1 MKNMKTT
8 VLNVLNII
16 KFICF
21 ALIIACA
28 IGNIVAVNTG
38 ACTPSKTSETVW
50 CFNLIFWVGMFLIVS
65 RQADTWEEN
74 YNWLSNEYIKLLEIS
89 EDVNKISIEQNEICR
104 EVQANNKEL
113 SSGWR
118 KALDE
123 NKKLI
128 DERRDMLKAL
138 AEFDPQDPVVKALLK
153 KLNGDTDKEAS
164 STNPE

>member
-1 MKNMKTT
+1 MKTST
-8 VLNVLNII
+8 VRSII
-16 KFICF
+16 EIVIVTI
-21 ALIIACA
+21 AVACA
-28 IGNIVAVNTG
+28 IGNIIALNFGTG
-38 ACTPSKTSETVW
+38 TPTKISESFW
-50 CFNLIFWVGMFLIVS
+50 CFSLILWIGICLLTSHNADFWK
-65 RQADTWEEN
+65 AN
-74 YNWLSNEYIKLLEIS
+74 YEYICNEYSKLLKIS

-123 NKKLI
+123 NEKLI
-128 DERRDMLKAL
+128 DERRDILKAL

-153 KLNGDTDKEAS
+153 KLNGDTEKEVS

>member
-1 MKNMKTT
+1 MKTST
-8 VLNVLNII
+8 VRSIVEIVI
-16 KFICF
+16 VTI
-21 ALIIACA
+21 AVACA
-28 IGNIVAVNTG
+28 IGNIIALNFGTG
-38 ACTPSKTSETVW
+38 TPTKISESFW
-50 CFNLIFWVGMFLIVS
+50 CFSLILWIGICLLTSHNADFWK
-65 RQADTWEEN
+65 AN
-74 YNWLSNEYIKLLEIS
+74 YEYICNEYSKLLKIS

-113 SSGWR
+113 STGWR

-123 NKKLI
+123 NEKLI

-164 STNPE
+164 FTNPE

>member
-1 MKNMKTT
+1 MKTSAVRSIVEIVIVT
-8 VLNVLNII
+8 
-16 KFICF
+16 
-21 ALIIACA
+21 IAVACT
-28 IGNIVAVNTG
+28 IGNIITLNFGTG
-38 ACTPSKTSETVW
+38 TPTKISESFW
-50 CFNLIFWVGMFLIVS
+50 CFSLILWIGICLLTSHNADFWK
-65 RQADTWEEN
+65 AN
-74 YNWLSNEYIKLLEIS
+74 YEYICNEYSKLLKIS

-123 NKKLI
+123 NEKLI

-164 STNPE
+164 FANPE

>member
-1 MKNMKTT
+1 MKTST
-8 VLNVLNII
+8 VRSII
-16 KFICF
+16 EIVIVTI
-21 ALIIACA
+21 AVACA
-28 IGNIVAVNTG
+28 IGNIIALNFGTG
-38 ACTPSKTSETVW
+38 TPTKISESFW
-50 CFNLIFWVGMFLIVS
+50 CFSLILWIGICLLTSHNADFWK
-65 RQADTWEEN
+65 AN
-74 YNWLSNEYIKLLEIS
+74 YEYICNEYSKLLKIS

-128 DERRDMLKAL
+128 DERRDILKAL

-153 KLNGDTDKEAS
+153 KLNGDTGKEAP

>member
-1 MKNMKTT
+1 MKTST
-8 VLNVLNII
+8 IHSIVEIVIVTI
-16 KFICF
+16 
-21 ALIIACA
+21 AVACA
-28 IGNIVAVNTG
+28 IGNIITLNFGTG
-38 ACTPSKTSETVW
+38 TPTKISESFW
-50 CFNLIFWVGMFLIVS
+50 CFSLILWIGICLLTSHNADFWK
-65 RQADTWEEN
+65 AN
-74 YNWLSNEYIKLLEIS
+74 YEYICNEYSKLLKIS

-123 NKKLI
+123 NEKLI

-164 STNPE
+164 FTNPE

>member
-1 MKNMKTT
+1 MKNENSTKVFTIIR
-8 VLNVLNII
+8 NIGI
-16 KFICF
+16 
-21 ALIIACA
+21 ALAIVCA
-28 IGNIVAVNTG
+28 IGNIITLNIG
-38 ACTPSKTSETVW
+38 ASTPTKLSESVW
-50 CFNLIFWVGMFLIVS
+50 CFSLILWIGIFLMAN
-65 RQADTWEEN
+65 RRADTWEDN
-74 YNWLSNEYIKLLEIS
+74 YNWLNNEYIKLFEIS
-89 EDVNKISIEQNEICR
+89 KEVNKTSIEQNEICR

-113 SSGWR
+113 SSGWG

-128 DERRDMLKAL
+128 DERRDLLKAL

>member
-1 MKNMKTT
+1 MKNENSTK
-8 VLNVLNII
+8 VFNII
-16 KFICF
+16 RNIGI
-21 ALIIACA
+21 ALAIVCA
-28 IGNIVAVNTG
+28 IGNIITLNIG
-38 ACTPSKTSETVW
+38 ASTPTKLSESVW
-50 CFNLIFWVGMFLIVS
+50 CFSLILWIGIFLMAN
-65 RQADTWEEN
+65 RRADTWEDN
-74 YNWLSNEYIKLLEIS
+74 YNWLNNEYIKLFEIS
-89 EDVNKISIEQNEICR
+89 KEINKTSIEQNEICR

-113 SSGWR
+113 SSGWG

-153 KLNGDTDKEAS
+153 KLNGDTDKEAP

>member
-1 MKNMKTT
+1 MKNENSTKVFTIIR
-8 VLNVLNII
+8 NIGI
-16 KFICF
+16 
-21 ALIIACA
+21 ALAIVCA
-28 IGNIVAVNTG
+28 IGNIITLNTG
-38 ACTPSKTSETVW
+38 ASIPTKLSESVW
-50 CFNLIFWVGMFLIVS
+50 CFNVILWIGIFLIAN

-89 EDVNKISIEQNEICR
+89 EDVNKLSIEQNEICR

-153 KLNGDTDKEAS
+153 KLNGDTGKEAS

>member
-1 MKNMKTT
+1 MKNENSTK
-8 VLNVLNII
+8 VFNII
-16 KFICF
+16 RNIGI
-21 ALIIACA
+21 ALAIVCA
-28 IGNIVAVNTG
+28 IGNIITLNIG
-38 ACTPSKTSETVW
+38 ASTPTKLSESVW
-50 CFNLIFWVGMFLIVS
+50 CFSLILWIGIFLMAN
-65 RQADTWEEN
+65 RRADTWEDN
-74 YNWLSNEYIKLLEIS
+74 YNWLNNEYIKLFEIS
-89 EDVNKISIEQNEICR
+89 KEVNKTSIEQNEICR

-113 SSGWR
+113 SSGWG

-153 KLNGDTDKEAS
+153 KLNGDTGKEAP